1 MGGARIWIRIFRY
14 QRNEDKS
21 SIILPQIQSHDRQA
35 EPLHEDTNNNPVTEM
50 EAHLHLPPQLP
61 TLASQPTAAA
71 SVASFY
77 QRLQK
82 SHGPVLDSLHC
93 GDICLAADLATYDY
107 APVLES
113 LAEEQL
119 FEVKFLQLESVQGAE
134 QSLVQ
139 ILADGQPHAV
149 TVCLGTGPGSKNS
162 AAR

>member
-1 MGGARIWIRIFRY
+1 MGRARIWIRIFRY
-14 QRNEDKS
+14 PNEDKS
-21 SIILPQIQSHDRQA
+21 SIILLQIQSHDRQA

-134 QSLVQ
+134 QSL
-139 ILADGQPHAV
+139 
-149 TVCLGTGPGSKNS
+149 CLLPGCLL
-162 AAR
+162 